1 MYITAFLLAVV
12 TGGFLIE
19 ASMFPASIMAVGNAL
34 PDEKDL
40 YAQDLL
46 KKSDVEYMYEVCI
59 SLGSLSIFFSLVFL
73 WNAVELGIILC
84 CGRRLENSCL
94 CEKFVKEEMRA
105 ILNEKV

>member
-1 MYITAFLLAVV
+1 
-12 TGGFLIE
+12 
-19 ASMFPASIMAVGNAL
+19 MAVGNAL

-46 KKSDVEYMYEVCI
+46 QKNDVKYMYEVCV

-94 CEKFVKEEMRA
+94 CEKFVKEEMRE